1 MHRRLTLLLLLACPL
16 AACASRTLT
25 DETGR
30 RVTLPDHPH
39 RIVCLMPSLADDVF
53 AVGAGPE
60 LVGVV
65 DHTERPV
72 AASKIPSVGSGLA
85 PSLETIL
92 ALHPDLILAMSGV
105 NPQAALAPILR
116 LGIPVFLVDPHGLAG
131 LLHTVESVGAA
142 MDHTP
147 QARAEIARLQARI
160 TAVQTRVQHL
170 PHPRVFI
177 SFSSNPIYTAG
188 RGAAITEIISAA
200 GATSI
205 TATLPQEW
213 PVVSLEFVID
223 HAPDAI
229 ILYRDHKVTLAA
241 LERRPGWPAVKAVRE
256 QRAIY
261 IDDRVEFS
269 SPVAIDALEDLAR
282 QLHP

>member
-1 MHRRLTLLLLLACPL
+1 MAH
-16 AACASRTLT
+16 
-25 DETGR
+25 
-30 RVTLPDHPH
+30 
-39 RIVCLMPSLADDVF
+39 
-53 AVGAGPE
+53 
-60 LVGVV
+60 
-65 DHTERPV
+65 
-72 AASKIPSVGSGLA
+72 
-85 PSLETIL
+85 
-92 ALHPDLILAMSGV
+92 V
-105 NPQAALAPILR
+105 NPQAALEPVLR

-131 LLHTVESVGAA
+131 LLHTVASVGAA
-142 MDHTP
+142 TDHAP

-160 TAVQTRVQHL
+160 TAVQTRVQPL

-213 PVVSLEFVID
+213 PVVSLEFVVD

-241 LERRPGWPAVKAVRE
+241 LERRPGWSAVKAVRE

-282 QLHP
+282 QIHP